1 MGDNY
6 TSPRRSF
13 CERCAIP
20 EKEIRLVKL
29 RLKRTGRK
37 GRPFYRIVAM
47 HSTLARGARSL
58 SQVGT
63 YDPVHA
69 RVEVD
74 EEAAVTWLKQ
84 GAQMTKTVEDL
95 LKSQG
100 ILARFRGFEGSV
112 REGALT
118 SDKPK
123 RRRNLARAEQI
134 VVAAGD
140 GDGQEEAD
148 GGE

>member
-1 MGDNY
+1 M
-6 TSPRRSF
+6 
-13 CERCAIP
+13 
-20 EKEIRLVKL
+20 VKL

-37 GRPFYRIVAM
+37 GRPFYRIVAI
-47 HSTLARGARSL
+47 HSTLPRGGRSL

-63 YDPVHA
+63 YDPVHS

-74 EEAAVTWLKQ
+74 EEAAVNWLKQ
-84 GAQMTKTVEDL
+84 GAQMTKTVQDL

-118 SDKPK
+118 RDKPK
-123 RRRNLARAEQI
+123 RRRNLARAEQAE
-134 VVAAGD
+134 AASGD
-140 GDGQEEAD
+140 EAEQEAPDSAE
-148 GGE
+148 

>member
-1 MGDNY
+1 M
-6 TSPRRSF
+6 
-13 CERCAIP
+13 
-20 EKEIRLVKL
+20 VKL

-47 HSTLARGARSL
+47 HSTLPRGGRSL
-58 SQVGT
+58 AQVGT

-69 RVEVD
+69 RIEVD
-74 EEAAVTWLKQ
+74 EEAAVNWLKQ
-84 GAQMTKTVEDL
+84 GAQMTKTVQDL

-118 SDKPK
+118 RDKPK
-123 RRRNLARAEQI
+123 RRRSLAQAEQ
-134 VVAAGD
+134 VAGAPEGEA
-140 GDGQEEAD
+140 GQEESAEAAAD
-148 GGE
+148 APE

>member
-1 MGDNY
+1 
-6 TSPRRSF
+6 
-13 CERCAIP
+13 
-20 EKEIRLVKL
+20 
-29 RLKRTGRK
+29 
-37 GRPFYRIVAM
+37 M

>member
-1 MGDNY
+1 
-6 TSPRRSF
+6 
-13 CERCAIP
+13 
-20 EKEIRLVKL
+20 
-29 RLKRTGRK
+29 
-37 GRPFYRIVAM
+37 M

-74 EEAAVTWLKQ
+74 EEAAVTWLKR
-84 GAQMTKTVEDL
+84 GAQMTETVEDL

-100 ILARFRGFEGSV
+100 ILARFRGFEGSI

-118 SDKPK
+118 RDKPK

-134 VVAAGD
+134 VAAARD
-140 GDGQEEAD
+140 EAGQEAAD

>member
-1 MGDNY
+1 M
-6 TSPRRSF
+6 
-13 CERCAIP
+13 
-20 EKEIRLVKL
+20 VKL

-37 GRPFYRIVAM
+37 GRPFYRIVAI
-47 HSTLARGARSL
+47 HSTLPRGGRSL

-63 YDPVHA
+63 YDPVHS

-74 EEAAVTWLKQ
+74 EEAAVNWLKQ
-84 GAQMTKTVEDL
+84 GAQMTKTVQDL

-118 SDKPK
+118 GDKPK
-123 RRRNLARAEQI
+123 RRRNLAQAEQ
-134 VVAAGD
+134 VEAAAVA
-140 GDGQEEAD
+140 EAAP
-148 GGE
+148 GGEAEKEEPDSAG